1 MYFYFLAIP
10 IISIAVAA
18 VQQDNPVELI
28 PVDGGVADRGS
39 LSDSLRSLPVDLR
52 QNQSFEKLYR
62 VVGSDGV
69 YVRQAG
75 GLRAVFK
82 NSAYIDHATGSIPIV
97 PAGTVYCIGEV
108 TQDVLRQLGALIT
121 PEDQLQELQQS
132 SGADPFNPRRI
143 TASRAP
149 RNTIQFLDDESY
161 RRQRLAMFVLDVVL
175 N

>member
-1 MYFYFLAIP
+1 MYFHLLSIG
-10 IISIAVAA
+10 IVSIAA
-18 VQQDNPVELI
+18 VVLQQDNPVELI

-39 LSDSLRSLPVDLR
+39 LSDSLRSMPMDLR
-52 QNQSFEKLYR
+52 QNQSFEKLYK
-62 VVGSDGV
+62 VAGSEDV

-82 NSAYIDHATGSIPIV
+82 NSAYIDTETGAIPIV

-108 TQDVLRQLGALIT
+108 THDVLRQLGVLVKL
-121 PEDQLQELQQS
+121 ENQLQEVQTS
-132 SGADPFNPRRI
+132 ATDSYNPRRT

-149 RNTIQFLDDESY
+149 RNTIKFLDDESY
-161 RRQRLAMFVLDVVL
+161 RRKRLAMFVLDVVL

>member
-1 MYFYFLAIP
+1 MYFHLLSIG
-10 IISIAVAA
+10 IISIAAVV
-18 VQQDNPVELI
+18 VQQDDPVELI

-39 LSDSLRSLPVDLR
+39 LSDSLRSMPVDLR
-52 QNQSFEKLYR
+52 QNQSFEKLYK
-62 VVGSDGV
+62 VIGSEDV

-82 NSAYIDHATGSIPIV
+82 NSAYIDTETGAIPIV

-108 TQDVLRQLGALIT
+108 TQEVLRQLGVLVT
-121 PEDQLQELQQS
+121 PEDQLQELQQAS
-132 SGADPFNPRRI
+132 ATNSYNPRRT